1 MPSTKPIMNCGTV
14 ILGMEGH
21 QEWAQPESGYWLKQ
35 EVREDLVRVR
45 DNLPHE
51 TPGVTSCQVR
61 REF

>member
-1 MPSTKPIMNCGTV
+1 MNWGTV

-35 EVREDLVRVR
+35 EVREELVR

-51 TPGVTSCQVR
+51 APGLTSCQVR
-61 REF
+61 QEL